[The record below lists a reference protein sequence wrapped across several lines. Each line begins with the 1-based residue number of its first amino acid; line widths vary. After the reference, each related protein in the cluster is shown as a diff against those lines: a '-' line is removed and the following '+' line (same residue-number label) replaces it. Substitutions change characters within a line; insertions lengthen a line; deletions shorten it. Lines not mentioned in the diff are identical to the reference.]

1 LIFGNLIKRSFH
13 IIFKD
18 RSSAGI
24 VLGNILS
31 SAFKKE
37 KESGD
42 ITVLA
47 IPRGGVIVADAIAS
61 KLTNSEL
68 DIVVPRKLGAP
79 NNPELAIGAVM
90 QDRTTYLND
99 SIIQS
104 LRISIDYLTAEVD
117 RQVEELLR
125 RISLY
130 RPVSRPYNI
139 SGRSVVIVDDGIA
152 TGATV
157 MVVIRWV
164 KKFGPRRIVV
174 AVPVAPE
181 DSITDLARE
190 GVEIQVVTKPS
201 SFASVGQFYEN
212 FGQVSDEEVTQIA
225 NKWGLFGSTSIQK

>member
-1 LIFGNLIKRSFH
+1 LIFGDLIKRSFH
-13 IIFKD
+13 IKFKD

-31 SAFKKE
+31 SALKKE
-37 KESGD
+37 KESGN

-61 KLTNSEL
+61 KFTNSEL

-79 NNPELAIGAVM
+79 NNPELAMGAVM

-99 SIIQS
+99 NVMRS
-104 LRISIDYLTAEVD
+104 LQISNDYLNAEVD
-117 RQVEELLR
+117 RQIGELLR

-139 SGRSVVIVDDGIA
+139 SSRSVVVVDDGIA

-164 KKFGPRRIVV
+164 KCFGPRKIVV

-181 DSITDLARE
+181 DTIAELSRE
-190 GVEIQVVTKPS
+190 GVEIQVITKPS

-225 NKWGLFGSTSIQK
+225 KKWGLFDSTTK